1 MTEWSADIT
10 LRQLRYFA
18 LLGRQLNYRRAA
30 EMLYITQP
38 ALSVAI
44 KQLEGAIGVR
54 LFVRDTKGVR
64 LTPAGESWLPK
75 VEDHLAAAG
84 RLVDEVRVWA
94 EGRSAVL
101 RIGYLVG
108 IGSDLLTQILPEF
121 EASHPEIRV
130 DALEYDFS
138 DPTVGLASGSV
149 EVAFLRPPVDLPDHS
164 LLRFA
169 PEHWVACLPRN
180 HRLAERESLQLEE
193 LLDEP
198 IVAAPPSAGSW
209 RDYWIAAE
217 RRRGKPANIVAVAST
232 YESELT
238 AVARGIGVSFT
249 SSEVGRNYQRP
260 GIVFVPIVDAEPIYV
275 ALAWNPRTLSP
286 AGRLFVEA
294 VRGQIALR

>member
-1 MTEWSADIT
+1 MTELSADIT

-18 LLGRQLNYRRAA
+18 LLGRQLNYRRAS

-44 KQLEGAIGVR
+44 KQLETSLGVR

-75 VEDHLAAAG
+75 VEEHLSATE
-84 RLVDEVRVWA
+84 RLVDEVQVWA
-94 EGRSAVL
+94 EGHSAVL
-101 RIGYLVG
+101 RVGYLVG
-108 IGSDLLTQILPEF
+108 IGTDLLTRILPRF
-121 EASHPEIRV
+121 ETDHPEIRV
-130 DALEYDFS
+130 DALEFDFS
-138 DPTVGLASGSV
+138 DPTVGLGAEKV
-149 EVAFLRPPVDLPDHS
+149 DVAFLRPPVDLPEHS
-164 LLRFA
+164 LLRFE

-180 HRLAERESLQLEE
+180 HRLATRETLKVEE

-198 IVAAPPSAGSW
+198 IVAAPASAGIW
-209 RDYWIAAE
+209 RDYWIAAD
-217 RRRGKPANIVAVAST
+217 RRSGKPANVAAVAST
-232 YESELT
+232 YESEFT

-249 SSEVGRNYQRP
+249 SSEASRYYQRP
-260 GIVFVPIVDAEPIYV
+260 GIVFVPFEDTEPIYV

-294 VRGQIALR
+294 VRAQFDLR